1 MKKKIIQQEFRVQLG
16 LIVDTPKQGS
26 GNTNDGNTARRF
38 FENPKLTAAI
48 TKVNENLIR
57 NCKVILCALASK
69 QPINAVKFGELAKA
83 TAEIYKKEYHWRK
96 MSATFHKILCHGEII
111 VQNNILPLGELSEE
125 AQESKNKD
133 YRHFRLHN
141 TRKSSRINQNE
152 DLIMMLLLSSD
163 PYISQIRQKWNKAKV
178 EFHKDDEDLPEILKL
193 FESKEELYME
203 DVTPL

>member
-1 MKKKIIQQEFRVQLG
+1 MEHILHISYDLSFGPEGKTVRGNTENKKKRENEKKRIQQEFRVQLG

-111 VQNNILPLGELSEE
+111 AQNNILPLGELSEE

-133 YRHFRLHN
+133 YRHFRL
-141 TRKSSRINQNE
+141 
-152 DLIMMLLLSSD
+152 
-163 PYISQIRQKWNKAKV
+163 QIQERAQ
-178 EFHKDDEDLPEILKL
+178 E
-193 FESKEELYME
+193 
-203 DVTPL
+203 